1 MNSGIPPT
9 PFQTLA
15 ELVRTFPSRGGDDA
29 LLLFNGFRVFR
40 YSYQEVYDLSRRCAA
55 YFQQMGI
62 QKGGRVLIWSPSRP
76 EWGVVFCAC
85 ALSGVVLVPLDARN
99 TGEFVRHVAQATGAQ
114 LFIHTQYKKNPGLAI
129 PALPIESLFDVL
141 GTVAPLDRGIPVAPE
156 DPFEIV
162 YTSGT
167 TGNPKGVV
175 LSHKNIVSNLW
186 DILDFIPIDSDYHLL
201 SLLPL
206 SHALE
211 QTAGFWTPMAGGA
224 SVLYLQVLKPSAL
237 FEVFQRESITAMVLV
252 PRLLELLKQR
262 IEQTIHEK
270 GLSSYLRLGMR
281 LAPHVPPS
289 VRKIY
294 FYPIHKRFNTR
305 FHLFVSG
312 GAALPP
318 EVERFWN
325 ALGFLLLQ
333 GYGLT
338 ETSPVLTATRPTRTR
353 LGSVGYPLKSVSL
366 CLGPDR
372 EILVQ
377 GPNIF
382 SGYYNNPQATSEV
395 FEDGWFKT
403 GDVGELDEDGFLYI
417 RGRKKDIIVTSDGIN
432 VYPED
437 IELVLA
443 RHPGVKES
451 CVLGMGAHEEK
462 VHAVLLLK
470 PGASDPQKIIQEVNA
485 QLPPEQQIESWNLWP
500 SDDFPKTT
508 TLKIKK
514 NEVRKHIHADAAAP
528 AAEKAVEG
536 SALEKILSELSNL
549 PIADLKPDAKLGQ
562 DLGLSS
568 IDRVDLIARLEE
580 EFRLDIDDNQVT
592 AETTLAELDRLV
604 NSRESRPP
612 VIHFRRWTRS
622 RSCQAV
628 RWLFQQAILRPALR
642 YACHIRCT
650 GRENAENLQGPFLI
664 VANHTSHL
672 DVALVQTLLPPALA
686 SKTCPAAWKEY
697 FDSEGQPFHKKL
709 GKWLAWQIATIGFNI
724 FPFPQLSGFRPSMAY
739 AGELCDAGW
748 NILFFPE
755 GERTLDGRWAPFRE
769 GTGILV
775 KSLQAPLLPIAIQ
788 GGEKVLPRGAAWP
801 KRGVVQ
807 VAIGRPFAVADGSP
821 AEITRRVEA
830 EIRALWRQ
838 LEESREGEPPSEP
851 R

>member
-1 MNSGIPPT
+1 MNSSIPLT
-9 PFQTLA
+9 TFQTLA
-15 ELVRTFPSRGGDDA
+15 ELVRTFPARGSQDA
-29 LLLFNGFRVFR
+29 LLLFNGFRVIR
-40 YSYQEVYDLSRRCAA
+40 YSYEEIYDLSRRCAA
-55 YFQQMGI
+55 YFEQLGI
-62 QKGGRVLIWSPSRP
+62 PKGGRVLIWSPSRP

-99 TGEFVRHVAQATGAQ
+99 TGEFVRHVAQATEAQ
-114 LFIHTQYKKNPGLAI
+114 LIFHTQYKKNPGLAI
-129 PALPIESLFDVL
+129 PALPVESLFNVL
-141 GTVAPLDRGIPVAPE
+141 GHVSPWEREVPVAPE

-175 LSHKNIVSNLW
+175 LTHRNIVSNLG
-186 DILDFIPIDSDYHLL
+186 DILEFIPIDSDYHLL

-211 QTAGFWTPMAGGA
+211 QTAGFWTPMAGGG

-252 PRLLELLKQR
+252 PRLLELLKQH

-270 GLSSYLRLGMR
+270 GLSGYLRLGMR
-281 LAPHVPPS
+281 LAPHVPAS
-289 VRKIY
+289 LRKLY
-294 FYPIHKRFNTR
+294 FYPVHKRFNTR

-325 ALGFLLLQ
+325 ALGFVLLQ

-338 ETSPVLTATRPTRTR
+338 ETSPVLTATRPGKTRI
-353 LGSVGYPLKSVSL
+353 GSVGFPLRSVSL
-366 CLGPDR
+366 RLGPDR

-377 GPNIF
+377 GPNVF
-382 SGYYNNPQATSEV
+382 SGYYNNPQATREV
-395 FEDGWFKT
+395 FEEGWFKT
-403 GDVGELDEDGFLYI
+403 GDVGELDDDGYLYI
-417 RGRKKDIIVTSDGIN
+417 RSRKKDIIVTSDGIN

-437 IELVLA
+437 IEQALA
-443 RHPGVKES
+443 RHPAVKET
-451 CVLGMGAHEEK
+451 CVLGLGAHEDK

-470 PGASDPQKIIQEVNA
+470 PGASDPRKIIQEVNA

-500 SDDFPKTT
+500 RDDFPKTT

-514 NEVRKHIHADAAAP
+514 NEVRKQIRTDAPAP
-528 AAEKAVEG
+528 AAEKAIEG
-536 SALEKILSELSNL
+536 TTLEKILSDLSNL
-549 PIADLKPDAKLGQ
+549 PVQDLKSESKLGQ

-592 AETTLAELDRLV
+592 AETTVSELDRLV
-604 NSRESRPP
+604 NSRNSHPA
-612 VIHFRRWTRS
+612 VLHFRRWTRS
-622 RSCQAV
+622 RPCQAV
-628 RWLFQQAILRPALR
+628 RWLFQHVILRPALR
-642 YACHIRCT
+642 YACQIRCL
-650 GRENAENLQGPFLI
+650 GRENAEGLEGPFLI

-686 SKTCPAAWKEY
+686 RKTCPAAWKEY
-697 FDSEGQPFHKKL
+697 FDLEGQPLHKKF

-724 FPFPQLSGFRPSMAY
+724 FPFPQYSGFRQSMAY

-748 NILFFPE
+748 SILFFPE
-755 GERTLDGRWAPFRE
+755 GERSQDGRWAPFRE

-775 KSLQAPLLPIAIQ
+775 KSLQVPLLPIAIQ
-788 GGEKVLPRGAAWP
+788 GGEKILPRGAAWP
-801 KRGVVQ
+801 KRGTVQ
-807 VAIGRPFAVADGSP
+807 VAIGRPFTVSEGSP
-821 AEITRRVEA
+821 AEITRRVEE
-830 EIRALWRQ
+830 EIRALWRR
-838 LEESREGEPPSEP
+838 LEETREGEPPGEP